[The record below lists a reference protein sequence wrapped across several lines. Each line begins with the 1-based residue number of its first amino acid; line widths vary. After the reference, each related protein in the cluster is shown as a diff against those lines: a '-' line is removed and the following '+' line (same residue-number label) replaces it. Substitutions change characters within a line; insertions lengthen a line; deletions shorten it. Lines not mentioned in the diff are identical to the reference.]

1 MAMWESAS
9 VKDFIV
15 PVLHLQIGLGNYVLN
30 KLLDFIESDLEKL
43 SIAEEVDHNTLVTW
57 NQVIEKICQES
68 QIWDVNYGIMLEH
81 KSIQKN
87 RLQAMK

>member
-1 MAMWESAS
+1 MEIWKS
-9 VKDFIV
+9 VPVKNFIV
-15 PVLHLQIGLGNYVLN
+15 PLIHLQIGLGNYVLN

-43 SIAEEVDHNTLVTW
+43 SIDEEVDHNTLVTW
-57 NQVIEKICQES
+57 NQVIEKICQEI

-87 RLQAMK
+87 RLQAIK